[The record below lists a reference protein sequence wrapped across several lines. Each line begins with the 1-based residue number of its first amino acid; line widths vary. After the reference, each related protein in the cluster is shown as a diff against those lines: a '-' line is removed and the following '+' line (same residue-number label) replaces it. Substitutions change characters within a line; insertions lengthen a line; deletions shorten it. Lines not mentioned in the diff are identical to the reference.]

1 TAIRTICL
9 LRFGPG
15 LFPLSKEC
23 ITSSGNLVQGISK
36 LFSQCV
42 SSPELLEE
50 VDDDELRGETE
61 SSDSDWAGRTTV
73 IKSASSTKR
82 RSSYVSTPMDFKCS
96 SRMFLVTAGSSG
108 RTSIMASCKK
118 VQC

>member
-1 TAIRTICL
+1 RVFLACT
-9 LRFGPG
+9 
-15 LFPLSKEC
+15 
-23 ITSSGNLVQGISK
+23 
-36 LFSQCV
+36 
-42 SSPELLEE
+42 
-50 VDDDELRGETE
+50 
-61 SSDSDWAGRTTV
+61 GRTTV

-118 VQC
+118 VGCESLILALKKCHLQTKKKKIYSTHT